1 VAKENP
7 TTTSGDEGTKPAVD
21 ISKVKPDESGNVNIT
36 KSAAELRNERREA
49 SSPAPEAKKEEPKV
63 DEKTKE
69 GGSEEAPPPETISK
83 VEHQKIIDSLKGG
96 HKGTADKMRSEIA
109 ALKQAQIDLQTQT
122 DEAGIATWL
131 RRVEEDGGDVKVAQ
145 SIAERD
151 RASKKLQ
158 RELAE
163 QQAEVTSKLAVLN
176 EAGFK
181 KTAYD
186 LVATYKLGEDALEEL
201 LKAESPVEM
210 ENKALKLAREKE
222 GAESRPTEKLDKAVA
237 STKGVDLSKYSLER
251 QAGMAMEGEL

>member
-1 VAKENP
+1 
-7 TTTSGDEGTKPAVD
+7 
-21 ISKVKPDESGNVNIT
+21 
-36 KSAAELRNERREA
+36 
-49 SSPAPEAKKEEPKV
+49 
-63 DEKTKE
+63 
-69 GGSEEAPPPETISK
+69 

-109 ALKQAQIDLQTQT
+109 ALTQAQIDLQTQT
-122 DEAGIATWL
+122 DEASTAAWL

-145 SIAERD
+145 SIAERA
-151 RASKKLQ
+151 RTSKKLE
-158 RELAE
+158 RELATR
-163 QQAEVTSKLAVLN
+163 QADIDSKLAILN